1 MRHQSQMTLAWS
13 ALVIVPLFL
22 TACVASSQSGSSDDD
37 PDVISEEEI
46 QDIGEVGDA
55 YTLIQH
61 YEPQWL
67 RKRGQG
73 SINKE
78 NEVVVYIEDNRQ
90 GGPNALRQIDIS
102 NVRKIEYLSAS
113 EANLEFGSGHS
124 NGAIMVYF
132 RQGRKPRSP

>member
-1 MRHQSQMTLAWS
+1 MRYQSPMPLVWS
-13 ALVIVPLFL
+13 ALVIVPLL
-22 TACVASSQSGSSDDD
+22 LMACVASSQSGSSDGD
-37 PDVISEEEI
+37 PDVITREEI

-61 YEPQWL
+61 YESQWL

-78 NEVVVYIEDNRQ
+78 NEVAVYIEDSRQ
-90 GGPNALRQIDIS
+90 GGPNTLRQIDIS

-113 EANLEFGSGHS
+113 EANMEFGSGHS
-124 NGAIMVYF
+124 NGAIMVYL
-132 RQGRKPRSP
+132 RQGRNPRSP